1 MIAFIIRRMA
11 TMIPVL
17 FVLTLFT
24 FMLVRLVP
32 GNPASTMLGPRA
44 TPEAIASIE
53 QSLGL
58 DKPLLVQYG
67 YFMRQL
73 VFHGDMGQSI
83 RKKQPVSTV
92 IADRIGATLFLVI
105 YSMALAV
112 LITVPLA
119 TAAALNQERW
129 PDQLVRIFTLAALAM
144 PTYWIGMMLLQ
155 LLAVKYRVFPVAGY
169 GHGFF
174 GHLHSLFLP
183 AISLALAIAALT
195 IRSLRSSILETLG
208 SDHVR
213 TARAKG
219 LSSRS
224 VFLWHVMR
232 NSSLSSVTLLGLI
245 FVFVIG
251 GTTIMETIFSI
262 PGIGQLI
269 IRGIFD
275 RDYPVIQGVTLVI
288 GVIVLLT
295 SLVIDVDYALLDP
308 RVTLS

>member
-1 MIAFIIRRMA
+1 MIAFIVRRVIV
-11 TMIPVL
+11 MIPVL
-17 FVLTLFT
+17 LVLTLFT
-24 FMLVRLVP
+24 FLLVRLVP
-32 GNPASTMLGPRA
+32 GNPALTMLGPRA
-44 TPEAIASIE
+44 TPEGVAAIE
-53 QSLGL
+53 KSLGL

-67 YFMRQL
+67 LFMNRL
-73 VFHGDMGQSI
+73 ILHGDMGESI
-83 RKKQPVSTV
+83 RKKEPVFTV
-92 IADRIGATLFLVI
+92 IAERMGATLFLVF
-105 YSMALAV
+105 YSMAMAV

-119 TAAALNQERW
+119 TIAALHKERW
-129 PDQLVRIFTLAALAM
+129 PDQLIRAFTLAALAM

-155 LLAVKYRVFPVAGY
+155 LLAVKYHFFPVAGY
-169 GHGFF
+169 GHGFL
-174 GHLHSLFLP
+174 GHLHALFLP
-183 AISLALAIAALT
+183 AFSLAMAISALT

-219 LSSRS
+219 LTSRT
-224 VFLWHVMR
+224 VFLWHVIR

-275 RDYPVIQGVTLVI
+275 RDYPIIQGVTLVI
-288 GVIVLLT
+288 GIIVLLT
-295 SLVIDVDYALLDP
+295 SLIIDIVYALLDP
-308 RVTLS
+308 RITLS

>member
-1 MIAFIIRRMA
+1 MIAFIVRRVIV
-11 TMIPVL
+11 MIPVL
-17 FVLTLFT
+17 LVLTLFT
-24 FMLVRLVP
+24 FLLVRLVP
-32 GNPASTMLGPRA
+32 GNPALTMLGPRA
-44 TPEAIASIE
+44 TPEGVAAIE
-53 QSLGL
+53 KSLGL

-67 YFMRQL
+67 LFMNRL
-73 VFHGDMGQSI
+73 ILHGDMGESI
-83 RKKQPVSTV
+83 RKKEPVFTV
-92 IADRIGATLFLVI
+92 IAERMGATLFLVF
-105 YSMALAV
+105 YSMAMAV

-119 TAAALNQERW
+119 TIAALHKERW
-129 PDQLVRIFTLAALAM
+129 PDQLIRAFTLAALAM

-155 LLAVKYRVFPVAGY
+155 LLAVKYHFFPVAGY

-183 AISLALAIAALT
+183 AFSLAMAISALT

-219 LSSRS
+219 LTSRT
-224 VFLWHVMR
+224 VFLWHVIR

-275 RDYPVIQGVTLVI
+275 RDYPIIQGVTLVI
-288 GVIVLLT
+288 GIIVLLT
-295 SLVIDVDYALLDP
+295 SLIIDIVYALLDP
-308 RVTLS
+308 RITLS

>member
-1 MIAFIIRRMA
+1 MIAFIVRRVIV
-11 TMIPVL
+11 MIPVL
-17 FVLTLFT
+17 LVLTLFT
-24 FMLVRLVP
+24 FLLVRLVP
-32 GNPASTMLGPRA
+32 GNPALTMLGPRA
-44 TPEAIASIE
+44 TPEGVAAIE
-53 QSLGL
+53 KSLGL

-67 YFMRQL
+67 LFMNRL
-73 VFHGDMGQSI
+73 ILHGDMGESI
-83 RKKQPVSTV
+83 RKKEPVFTV
-92 IADRIGATLFLVI
+92 IAERMGATLFLVF
-105 YSMALAV
+105 YSMAMAV

-119 TAAALNQERW
+119 TIAALHKERW
-129 PDQLVRIFTLAALAM
+129 PDQLIRAFTLAALAM

-155 LLAVKYRVFPVAGY
+155 LLAVKYHFFPVAGY

-174 GHLHSLFLP
+174 GHLHALFLP
-183 AISLALAIAALT
+183 AFSLAMAISALT

-219 LSSRS
+219 LTSRT
-224 VFLWHVMR
+224 VFLWHVIR

-275 RDYPVIQGVTLVI
+275 RDYPIIQGVTLVI
-288 GVIVLLT
+288 GIIVLLT
-295 SLVIDVDYALLDP
+295 SLIIDIVYALLDP
-308 RVTLS
+308 RITLS